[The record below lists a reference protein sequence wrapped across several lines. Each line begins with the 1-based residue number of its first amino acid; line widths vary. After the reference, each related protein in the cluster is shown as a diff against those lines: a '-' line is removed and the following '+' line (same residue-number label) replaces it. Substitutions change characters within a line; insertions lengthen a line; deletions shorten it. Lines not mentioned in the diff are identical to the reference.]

1 MLQAPNGLA
10 PFDRPRFANPT
21 RRLLRAYGL
30 DPDRVVSGRLMPGDR
45 RRLARLLSDWN
56 GR

>member
-1 MLQAPNGLA
+1 MLQAPSDLA
-10 PFDRPRFANPT
+10 AFERPRFANPT

-45 RRLARLLSDWN
+45 QRLARLLADWN
-56 GR
+56 AA